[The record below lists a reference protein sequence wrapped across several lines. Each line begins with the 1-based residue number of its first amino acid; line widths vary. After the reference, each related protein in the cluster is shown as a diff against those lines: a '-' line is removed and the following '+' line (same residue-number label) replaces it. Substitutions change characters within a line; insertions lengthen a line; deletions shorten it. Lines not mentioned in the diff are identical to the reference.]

1 MPPGN
6 WIGQPMKTILDL
18 KNEDLRRAV
27 QNVKRQAQAIAG
39 GARVLIFGSYARG
52 EERDDSD
59 VDIMIVLPD
68 EHSDFA
74 TEDRIR
80 DMAIE
85 TGLENDFL
93 FSVIIVSESQMIRFR
108 GFKVFGAVE
117 DEGVPV

>member
-18 KNEDLRRAV
+18 KNTDLRHAV
-27 QNVKRQAQAIAG
+27 QYVKRQAQAIAG
-39 GARVLIFGSYARG
+39 GARVFIFGSYARG

-68 EHSDFA
+68 ERSDFA
-74 TEDRIR
+74 IEDRIR

-85 TGLENDFL
+85 TGLENDF